1 MAFNHQ
7 TNFTFDFIARGFSAR
22 GFKPIDFSGVFLYDK
37 DSILVPFKHL
47 YGPRYKHLKGKINLN
62 YLTRFVNINLRLY
75 TSIRSKVLGWC
86 WCNHL

>member
-22 GFKPIDFSGVFLYDK
+22 DFTPIDLSGFSLYDK

-62 YLTRFVNINLRLY
+62 YLTRFVNKHEVVYQYSLKGPRL
-75 TSIRSKVLGWC
+75 VLV
-86 WCNHL
+86 